1 MIKADLSAFR
11 SSLEEVKL
19 KMTRGLES
27 VVKGFIYDITVQ
39 AIDNTPY
46 GTDNELY
53 HMKSRLYAG
62 LYPEPGHAKGGWQVV
77 TGQFLTG
84 SSTGLRKTYP
94 ARSEQASDVKDY
106 ADVARSKYRLGETV
120 LVVNNIPYMAN
131 EGFTL
136 PWMESIESGYSKKAS
151 KGVMAPTISQ
161 IETIY
166 KNNLLDYYVEQWGLN
181 AIID

>member
-27 VVKGFIYDITVQ
+27 VVEGFIYNITVQ

-84 SSTGLRKTYP
+84 SSAGLRKTYP
-94 ARSEQASDVKDY
+94 ARSKQAFDVKEY
-106 ADVARSKYRLGETV
+106 ADVASSKYRLGETI
-120 LVVNNIPYMAN
+120 LVVNNIPYVAN

-136 PWMESIESGYSKKAS
+136 PWMRSIESGYSNQAPN
-151 KGVMAPTISQ
+151 GIMAPTISQ

-166 KNNLLDYYVEQWGLN
+166 KNNLLDYYVEQ
-181 AIID
+181 